1 MDTATEWVRVSG
13 GANLATDVTVPDCGA
28 YPVVIVRTVYGRKN
42 LKSISDLLVGHGY
55 ATVVQD
61 VRGSG
66 ESSGQFSALAQ
77 EPADSMETAQW
88 GTEPAVV

>member
-1 MDTATEWVRVSG
+1 MDTVTEWVRVSG
-13 GANLATDVTVPDCGA
+13 GANLATDVTLPDCGA

-61 VRGSG
+61 VR
-66 ESSGQFSALAQ
+66 
-77 EPADSMETAQW
+77 
-88 GTEPAVV
+88 